1 MDFVLRTLRTRIG
14 AFEPNAD
21 VFVDEDGGRVVVVA
35 EMAGADP
42 DSVHVYVDERHLYIG
57 GRRVEAVR
65 LRRGSFVQ
73 KEIGYGEFVKRIQL
87 PVAVEYDDIA
97 ATYTDGLLVI
107 ALPVAATAYRP
118 TARTEL
124 HVLVK
129 RTHS

>member
-1 MDFVLRTLRTRIG
+1 MDFVLRTMRTRIG

-35 EMAGADP
+35 EVAGADP
-42 DSVHVYVDERHLYIG
+42 ESLHVFVDERHLYIG
-57 GRRVEAVR
+57 GRRSEVVR
-65 LRRGSFVQ
+65 LRRGSFAL
-73 KEIGYGEFVKRIQL
+73 KEIGYGEFVKRVQL
-87 PVAVEYDDIA
+87 PVAVEYDDVA